1 MEMADQERSPQT
13 VSLQGGGS
21 ISLDQLVSATS
32 ASVLRVIREH
42 ETQQSPFK
50 INPKIWVGIWI
61 DLDRF
66 GPGGPLGGPG
76 GGPAGGG
83 GIG

>member
-1 MEMADQERSPQT
+1 MANESRGT
-13 VSLQGGGS
+13 ET
-21 ISLDQLVSATS
+21 ITLDNLISATS
-32 ASVLRVIREH
+32 ASVLRTLREQ
-42 ETQQSPFK
+42 EKDFK

-66 GPGGPLGGPG
+66 GNQGPLGGPG
-76 GGPAGGG
+76 GGPGGG